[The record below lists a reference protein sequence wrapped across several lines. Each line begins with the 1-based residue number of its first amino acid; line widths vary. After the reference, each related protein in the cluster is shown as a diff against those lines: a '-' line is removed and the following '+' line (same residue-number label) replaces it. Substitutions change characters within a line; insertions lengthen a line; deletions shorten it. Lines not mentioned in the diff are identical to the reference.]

1 MSSHFEWQLAR
12 LNVEV
17 THPDEQ
23 GEREVVQLQRWPENA
38 VVSGKS
44 PLKRPDTLLTS
55 INFTIQNQEDVKERT
70 RGQLRRILV

>member
-1 MSSHFEWQLAR
+1 MAEQLAR
-12 LNVEV
+12 LKV
-17 THPDEQ
+17 THLGKQ
-23 GEREVVQLQRWPENA
+23 GEREVLQLQRWPENA

-44 PLKRPDTLLTS
+44 PLSRPDTLLTS